1 VSPRAAIIWAAQAV
15 DDLTDIHGYIARTSP
30 HYAAVV
36 ASRIVEAID
45 RLTEFPESGRVVP
58 EQNEAAV
65 RELIEGSYR
74 IVYELR
80 DDRVEILTVFRTSRL
95 FPKLSR

>member
-1 VSPRAAIIWAAQAV
+1 VSPRATILWAAQAL

-36 ASRIVEAID
+36 ASRIVAAID
-45 RLTEFPESGRVVP
+45 RLIEFPESGRVVP
-58 EQNEAAV
+58 EQNDFHV

-74 IVYELR
+74 IVYEVR
-80 DDRVEILTVFRTSRL
+80 DDRVEILTVFRTSRQ